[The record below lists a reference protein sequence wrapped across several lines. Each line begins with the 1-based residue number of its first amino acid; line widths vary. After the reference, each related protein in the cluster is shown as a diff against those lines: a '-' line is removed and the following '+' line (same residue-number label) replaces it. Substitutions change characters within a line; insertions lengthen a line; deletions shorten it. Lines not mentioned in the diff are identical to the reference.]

1 VSSFDLVLRTEG
13 SLHPGGEPDRFVSEH
28 AGVIRRTRDRDGRA
42 FNVGLVKAYKIHAAQ
57 AEEASEPLFDVCDC
71 HSQQL
76 HEVYAALFDP
86 HTDDLKEEVR
96 ARFDVFDNDI
106 LVLDYVLL
114 SPRWRGLKLGLMAAR
129 KMIDLL
135 GGGCGLAVSWVSPL
149 NPDANEFSKVPV
161 GWIPRHPGED
171 EEKEGRRKLRRHFR
185 RMGFRRLGKTRFDAL
200 SLSRTTPTI
209 EDIVR
214 PGR

>member
-13 SLHPGGEPDRFVSEH
+13 SLHPGGEPDRFVSAH
-28 AGVIRRTRDRDGRA
+28 SGVIRRIRDRDGRV
-42 FNVGLVKAYKIHAAQ
+42 FNIGLVKAYRIHAAQ
-57 AEEASEPLFDVCDC
+57 AEEAGEVLFDVCDG

-114 SPRWRGLKLGLMAAR
+114 SPRWRGLKLGLLAAR
-129 KMIDLL
+129 KMLDLL
-135 GGGCGLAVSWVSPL
+135 GGGCGLAVCWAYPL
-149 NPDANEFSKVPV
+149 NPNAGEFSKVPA
-161 GWIPRHPGED
+161 GWVPRHAGEH
-171 EEKEGRRKLRRHFR
+171 EQKEARRKLRRHFR
-185 RMGFRRLGKTRFDAL
+185 RLGFRRVAKTRFDAL
-200 SLSRTTPTI
+200 PLSRRTPTL

-214 PGR
+214 PGS

>member
-13 SLHPGGEPDRFVSEH
+13 SLHPGGEPDRFVSAH
-28 AGVIRRTRDRDGRA
+28 SGVIRRTRDRDGRS
-42 FNVGLVKAYKIHAAQ
+42 FNVGLVKAYRIHAAQ
-57 AEEASEPLFDVCDC
+57 AEDAGEPLFDVCDC

-76 HEVYAALFDP
+76 HEVYAALFDAD
-86 HTDDLKEEVR
+86 TDDLKEEVR
-96 ARFDVFDNDI
+96 ARFDVFGSDV

-135 GGGCGLAVSWVSPL
+135 GGGGGLAVSWVYPL
-149 NPDANEFSKVPV
+149 NPDAKLFSKVPV
-161 GWIPRHPGED
+161 GWIPRHGGQD

-185 RMGFRRLGKTRFDAL
+185 RVGFRRVGKTRFDAL
-200 SLSRTTPTI
+200 PLSRTTPTL